1 MVDYAID
8 GAKQGS
14 YRFPGDFVLGNID
27 YINRDGEVFSLQM
40 LAEEINVYQSI
51 FQPFMKIEIAMNDS
65 AGFINAQPD
74 SVTGGEILY
83 LSFKTS
89 DPNLNTIKL
98 AFLVNSIVKRARN
111 NEGNEQYVIEGF
123 SVEYFTSIDKKISK
137 AFGYPAGKK
146 ITEIV
151 QIIHDE
157 YINTASVKNI
167 YKFLGSNQRQVNKE
181 NYGVIRSDSTTGLH
195 QCVIP
200 NMNPVQAIRYLIRQA
215 VDDDLA
221 SRYYFYERFDG
232 FYFSSLGKLVNES
245 PKYEDYIYYPSTQ
258 VENNYFNI
266 TNMERVKDVNIT
278 ENMAE
283 GLYASTTVELDPL
296 RKNVT
301 TTEFHYE
308 NESFNS
314 LNELKVQ
321 GGADKNAIIH
331 LKTSRRGH
339 DTDSFF
345 SSESPI
351 SSRDVLKDP
360 FRDSFFKQ
368 ITNNILRLTMYGN
381 SDINVGD
388 SIRATFNNATSY
400 EDGKKEDKYTSGK
413 YLITNARHQITK
425 TSYMTVVECVKDTG
439 TKRRANTSTGGGQV
453 R

>member
-1 MVDYAID
+1 M
-8 GAKQGS
+8 
-14 YRFPGDFVLGNID
+14 
-27 YINRDGEVFSLQM
+27 
-40 LAEEINVYQSI
+40 
-51 FQPFMKIEIAMNDS
+51 
-65 AGFINAQPD
+65 
-74 SVTGGEILY
+74 T
-83 LSFKTS
+83 
-89 DPNLNTIKL
+89 
-98 AFLVNSIVKRARN
+98 
-111 NEGNEQYVIEGF
+111 
-123 SVEYFTSIDKKISK
+123 
-137 AFGYPAGKK
+137 
-146 ITEIV
+146 
-151 QIIHDE
+151 
-157 YINTASVKNI
+157 
-167 YKFLGSNQRQVNKE
+167 
-181 NYGVIRSDSTTGLH
+181 
-195 QCVIP
+195 
-200 NMNPVQAIRYLIRQA
+200 
-215 VDDDLA
+215 
-221 SRYYFYERFDG
+221 
-232 FYFSSLGKLVNES
+232 
-245 PKYEDYIYYPSTQ
+245 
-258 VENNYFNI
+258 
-266 TNMERVKDVNIT
+266 
-278 ENMAE
+278 E

-345 SSESPI
+345 NSESPI